1 MESKTVGTE
10 NRFAE
15 AGEGLMVYHRP
26 TLWESGGLELLWVL
40 FVVVFP
46 RLFACI
52 KVLRI
57 EQTIK
62 ELTLLYISYTFLKNR
77 KLPFKKVHACI
88 LGR

>member
-1 MESKTVGTE
+1 MLTESKTTGTE

-15 AGEGLMVYHRP
+15 AGEGLMVYHGP
-26 TLWESGGLELLWVL
+26 ALWKSLEGGAGLELLWVL

-46 RLFACI
+46 RLYACI

-62 ELTLLYISYTFLKNR
+62 KLTLLYISYTFKN
-77 KLPFKKVHACI
+77 K
-88 LGR
+88 